1 MDPLGHSKIQEEE
14 EEESYAST
22 LGSQC
27 CLARASSRLVAAGQR
42 AARGEPH
49 ELVRAVTHY
58 AVSSAAETPAMAMAQ
73 EYQAPKV
80 MEQVEQVPKNFT
92 LKEQVEEVPEELEEH
107 VVKENIYRANL
118 SSIVDW
124 TDRIT
129 SACKMSM
136 RIAAY
141 EPNPK
146 ANKCLKELNELDYK
160 LYPRKVSTQVLN
172 SDDIDR
178 LLICP
183 RETVEG
189 TPKQLEEKLQQLSS
203 KLSSMG
209 STVVLSV
216 STPSSLARS
225 LHAAAQAAVQLANT
239 ARALADRKRPA
250 QCKLIEDAA
259 HEMCLSTYSL
269 MKTSELVC
277 QEPNHH
283 DSKRKLLEACRHLN
297 DSINKLVRSTGTG
310 QKTSVGRACGEAG
323 RSLALHRGM
332 LQAAPRPPAASSYAL
347 SLHTMQSQRDVLQK
361 LNSDEAMS
369 REEFLKSMNYAVTA
383 VNNSAECAAQ
393 AAYLISVSDQ
403 DKSIGLKGPVDV
415 GKLQKA
421 IQAVEDTCIS
431 IITTNDDI
439 QVAEEKKTLKSQ
451 MKDLEDTMKDAVEK
465 TKEGELK
472 EMLKECTNDLLNS
485 HHRLEEAIEYEF
497 ENKVVITSKVADLMH
512 DVSNVAS
519 LVEHPDLVPVA
530 TEISADTQKHVD
542 EIVKNS
548 LTLLSNTEELVKQV
562 KAAPEEPETM
572 KWVMFNKRK
581 DVLDAFENL
590 LRSVKASGQRVN
602 LLEAAVEEPEEDKKS
617 YVETQFDLAS
627 KWLSKPMCKPEV
639 KSKGQEAVRNLVD
652 VANKVAEDLQG
663 SDKEDMK
670 NLIVETEQL
679 LKECSQKYDQEQYSV
694 LLERVRELKKGVSRG
709 VVSKLVQDFMQAEE
723 PLADLDLIAEYEQD
737 ESKRKFMLE
746 KKIAELLAQL
756 GRVTGTARLVAHTHA
771 HRAGDIHHCSQQT
784 ELLAPMLVKA
794 AQERIARP
802 DDKAVIENYKSLL
815 AKYAESMSK
824 IRDLCDQS
832 VDPMEFVQTAGETIE
847 RMREESSTQ
856 NDPLHNAH
864 TSTAISKLAD
874 RVIHVG
880 MSSSTARRD
889 PELQRALAAAQHQLA
904 AATPAPDTRASKMPD
919 FKDTTA
925 RILQATEEVESLLC
939 GETIFKQQPTQN
951 QPIFN
956 EAMNLHVAIR
966 DWSSR
971 DNEIVAVA
979 KRMAVLMA
987 KLSNFMNNDKQR
999 EVLATSKSIVLESH
1013 EVARLAKK
1021 LAHECTDH
1029 RIKTNLLQTC
1039 ERIPTI
1045 SGQLKMLTTV
1055 KGFSL
1060 GRHGTQEDKEAMD
1073 MLVGNA
1079 QSLMLSIQDVV
1090 KGAASASVKIMS
1102 QRGPRMKW
1110 VRKTVY

>member
-1 MDPLGHSKIQEEE
+1 M
-14 EEESYAST
+14 
-22 LGSQC
+22 
-27 CLARASSRLVAAGQR
+27 
-42 AARGEPH
+42 
-49 ELVRAVTHY
+49 
-58 AVSSAAETPAMAMAQ
+58 
-73 EYQAPKV
+73 
-80 MEQVEQVPKNFT
+80 
-92 LKEQVEEVPEELEEH
+92 
-107 VVKENIYRANL
+107 
-118 SSIVDW
+118 
-124 TDRIT
+124 
-129 SACKMSM
+129 
-136 RIAAY
+136 
-141 EPNPK
+141 
-146 ANKCLKELNELDYK
+146 
-160 LYPRKVSTQVLN
+160 
-172 SDDIDR
+172 
-178 LLICP
+178 
-183 RETVEG
+183 
-189 TPKQLEEKLQQLSS
+189 
-203 KLSSMG
+203 
-209 STVVLSV
+209 
-216 STPSSLARS
+216 
-225 LHAAAQAAVQLANT
+225 
-239 ARALADRKRPA
+239 
-250 QCKLIEDAA
+250 IEDAA
-259 HEMCLSTYSL
+259 HEMCFSTYSL
-269 MKTSELVC
+269 LKTSELVY

-297 DSINKLVRSTGTG
+297 DSINKLVRSTGAG
-310 QKTSVGRACGEAG
+310 QKVTVVRACGEAARG
-323 RSLALHRGM
+323 LALHRSM
-332 LQAAPRPPAASSYAL
+332 LQAAPRPAGATSYAL
-347 SLHTMQSQRDVLQK
+347 SVHTMQSQRDVLNK

-369 REEFLKSMNYAVTA
+369 REEFLKNMNYAVTA

-403 DKSIGLKGPVDV
+403 DKSIGLNGPVDV
-415 GKLQKA
+415 GKLHNA
-421 IQAVEDTCIS
+421 VHAVEETCIS

-439 QVAEEKKTLKSQ
+439 QIAEEKKVLKSQ
-451 MKDLEDTMKDAVEK
+451 VKDLEDSMRDAIEK
-465 TKEGELK
+465 TREGELK
-472 EMLKECTNDLLNS
+472 NMLKECTKDLLDS
-485 HHRLEEAIEYEF
+485 HQRLDNEQDLG
-497 ENKVVITSKVADLMH
+497 NKDKLISRVADLMH
-512 DVSNVAS
+512 DVSNVS
-519 LVEHPDLVPVA
+519 CLLEHSDLVPVA
-530 TEISADTQKHVD
+530 TDISADTQKHVD

-590 LRSVKASGQRVN
+590 LRSVKTSGQRVN
-602 LLEAAVEEPEEDKKS
+602 LLEAAVEEPEEEKKS
-617 YVETQFDLAS
+617 YVEIQFDLAS
-627 KWLSKPMCKPEV
+627 KWLSKPMCKPDV
-639 KSKGQEAVRNLVD
+639 KTKGQEAVRNLMD
-652 VANKVAEDLQG
+652 VANKVAEDLPG
-663 SDKEDMK
+663 SDKEDMR

-679 LKECSQKYDQEQYSV
+679 LKDCSQKYDQEQYSV

-723 PLADLDLIAEYEQD
+723 PLADLDLIVDYEKD

-771 HRAGDIHHCSQQT
+771 HRADDINACSQQT

-794 AQERIARP
+794 AQERIERP

-815 AKYAESMSK
+815 TKYAESMSK

-847 RMREESSTQ
+847 RMREESTH
-856 NDPLHNAH
+856 NDPQHNAH
-864 TSTAISKLAD
+864 KSAAITKLAN

-880 MSSSTARRD
+880 LSSSTARRD
-889 PELQRALAAAQHQLA
+889 PELQRALGAAQQQLA
-904 AATPAPDTRASKMPD
+904 AAAPAPGARASRLPD
-919 FKDTTA
+919 FNDTTA

-939 GETIFKQQPTQN
+939 GETIFKQQPAQD

-987 KLSNFMNNDKQR
+987 KLSNFMNN
-999 EVLATSKSIVLESH
+999 
-1013 EVARLAKK
+1013 
-1021 LAHECTDH
+1021 
-1029 RIKTNLLQTC
+1029 
-1039 ERIPTI
+1039 
-1045 SGQLKMLTTV
+1045 
-1055 KGFSL
+1055 
-1060 GRHGTQEDKEAMD
+1060 GTQEDKEAMD